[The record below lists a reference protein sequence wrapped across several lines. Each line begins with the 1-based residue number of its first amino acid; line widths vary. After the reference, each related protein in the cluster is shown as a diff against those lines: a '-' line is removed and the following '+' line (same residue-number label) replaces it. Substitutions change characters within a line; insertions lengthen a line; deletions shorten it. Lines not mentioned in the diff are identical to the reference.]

1 MPFRCT
7 MYTDRSFMPAN
18 YPQQLHSLTTGL
30 LILQHILSKPS
41 YSVPPFKLLSHQLR
55 STRGENQCCYDD
67 QCGSYLSPCA
77 DPHICKLCVYSHLRY
92 HMQHTSFTIKPQ
104 LTLQLLRSSYYIN
117 LSMRPHLL
125 CSIYSFNSYINCY
138 NLYPFYSRKLLI
150 TFYILCS
157 LNCIN
162 PPSRLLKAN

>member
-41 YSVPPFKLLSHQLR
+41 YSVPPFKLLSQLLR
-55 STRGENQCCYDD
+55 SPQR
-67 QCGSYLSPCA
+67 
-77 DPHICKLCVYSHLRY
+77 HIRVATLIPVAPISHPVQTHISATCVCLFTLPY

-104 LTLQLLRSSYYIN
+104 LTLQLLCSSSNIN
-117 LSMRPHLL
+117 LSMGPQLL
-125 CSIYSFNSYINCY
+125 CSFDHINCYINCY
-138 NLYPFYSRKLLI
+138 NLYRFYSRNRLI
-150 TFYILCS
+150 RLYLLCS
-157 LNCIN
+157 LNCIK
-162 PPSRLLKAN
+162 PASRVCKVK